1 MTDYHNTLVKS
12 ISHAAYIMPDVRFR
26 AKGYSGIDSDKRIK
40 RCLSC
45 PYDECIDCYDNPE
58 AVYKQIR
65 LMGEQGKT
73 IAQISNKIGISKRS
87 VHYLISR
94 YSSASSNMNNKGDR
108 RIMRVNNSIT
118 PQNTLRQR
126 TVAQPAQTK
135 QEGFTAAILSATMQ
149 NQIMKSVPDER
160 ARARF
165 TSAIIEMVSNNN
177 QLQKCTPAS
186 VVAAALRGEG
196 QGLILGHG
204 YYVVPYGA
212 KAAYITSYR
221 GYITLA
227 MSTGL
232 YEDIDCFEVRE
243 GEYKGRNML
252 TGKPEVD
259 FSIYTNDDE
268 RESKPIIGYYAYF
281 RLKDGYFRSE
291 YWSMDKLLA
300 HAEKYSPA
308 FDPSL
313 YQKIVSGKATE
324 DEKRKADAGSPW
336 YSSMGRMCTKTVLRS
351 LLNSGFAPLSN
362 EVRSFIGS
370 DYDMVIPSEAQQQVG
385 HANVLSAAS
394 DPLIIDAKPVEEV
407 PEKTETPSGVREAPL
422 TQDKSEG
429 KETPTEP
436 QKVSERPRKMPRAVS
451 RAEPKQETS
460 AETAQTSVFEQ

>member
-26 AKGYSGIDSDKRIK
+26 TKGYNGIDSDKRIK

-45 PYDECIDCYDNPE
+45 PYDECINCYDNPE

-73 IAQISNKIGISKRS
+73 IAQISKKIGMSKRS

-94 YSSASSNMNNKGDR
+94 YSSASSNIKKKGDR

-126 TVAQPAQTK
+126 TVAQPPQTK

-204 YYVVPYGA
+204 YYVVPYGS

-232 YEDIDCFEVRE
+232 YEDIDCFEVRD
-243 GEYKGRNML
+243 GEYKGRNRL

-259 FSIYTNDDE
+259 FSVYASDEE
-268 RESKPIIGYYAYF
+268 RESKPIVGYYAYF

-291 YWSMDKLLA
+291 YWSVDKLLA

-308 FDPSL
+308 FDPEL
-313 YQKIVSGKATE
+313 YMKIATGKATTE
-324 DEKRKADAGSPW
+324 ERAKADSGSPW

-370 DYDMVIPSEAQQQVG
+370 DYDMVIPSEQQQPG
-385 HANVLSAAS
+385 QNNILSAAS

-407 PEKTETPSGVREAPL
+407 TEKAETPSDAREASL
-422 TQDKSEG
+422 TQDKIEG

-436 QKVSERPRKMPRAVS
+436 QKVSERPRKMPRAVAK
-451 RAEPKQETS
+451 AETKQETS
-460 AETAQTSVFEQ
+460 PETAQTSIFEQ